1 MSELNLL
8 NEYVTKKNC
17 KEWRE
22 TIEKELERVRFD
34 VHSVRNCIDT
44 KLNKI
49 TNVLFTILGGLVI
62 SLIVLVLNL
71 VFNTFGH
78 GVK

>member
-1 MSELNLL
+1 MSELNL

-22 TIEKELERVRFD
+22 ALDKELDRMRYD
-34 VHSVRNCIDT
+34 IYSIRGCIDT
-44 KLNKI
+44 KLNRI
-49 TNVLFTILGGLVI
+49 TNVLFTVLGGLVI

-71 VFNTFGH
+71 VFNVFGGH